1 MRSVPSAGIAGRMS
15 TTVMRCHTASVW
27 CWWGRDDD
35 NDCGSEMRVV
45 RVPGNVLGQLGV
57 WPRVG
62 DVHVVLRAERRARL
76 DIGRPGL
83 RQSSYLPGLCRVTA
97 TERRP
102 DLRNEIEFQLGRDIR
117 ALGRRMVDL
126 DRDVRHALEACSYD
140 TAAELSIQRLEAQA
154 HRSSLM
160 QEAFAW
166 RRRDRWS

>member
-1 MRSVPSAGIAGRMS
+1 M
-15 TTVMRCHTASVW
+15 
-27 CWWGRDDD
+27 
-35 NDCGSEMRVV
+35 
-45 RVPGNVLGQLGV
+45 
-57 WPRVG
+57 
-62 DVHVVLRAERRARL
+62 
-76 DIGRPGL
+76 
-83 RQSSYLPGLCRVTA
+83 TA

-126 DRDVRHALEACSYD
+126 DRDIRHALEACSYD